1 MTGVLRN
8 DATRFLFGF
17 FLLRKISPAHLKL
30 CMNLLIE
37 NATLLTVDP
46 TDTVHANAPLAI
58 AEDRL
63 VGVGSIPEGFVA
75 DEVLDGTDHLV
86 LPGLIN
92 AHTHIPMALFRNYA
106 DDLPFW
112 PWLMDR
118 IKPLEDHLSA
128 EHVYAGTR
136 LGILELLQAG
146 VTSFLDMYF
155 FMDQVARGVEESGIR
170 ACLCGGLLDPTPGL
184 GGFLFKEATQL
195 HDTWQGKAEGRVTV
209 QLGPHSPYL
218 CSAGYLKEAAAEA
231 QRRGIGLHIHLSESR
246 QEVTTSLE
254 THGKTPV
261 QYLTDLGILEQP
273 TAAAHCVHVDEA
285 DQRLLAEHP
294 VTVLHNPT
302 SNLKLANGV
311 APIPALQAK
320 GVTVAL
326 GTDGHASNNNVNLFE
341 ELHLAALLHKGI
353 QADAEAVP
361 AATAIRMAT
370 LNGAR
375 ALGLE
380 QEIGSLEVGKKAD
393 VILLDARK
401 PHYWP
406 RHNPVAAVT
415 YSAQA
420 ADVRHV
426 LINGRWVVKD
436 YVVQTLD
443 PSVVLQEGEAMA
455 QDLVR
460 RATA

>member
-1 MTGVLRN
+1 
-8 DATRFLFGF
+8 
-17 FLLRKISPAHLKL
+17 
-30 CMNLLIE
+30 MNRLIE

-46 TDTVHANAPLAI
+46 TDTVYPAAPLAM
-58 AEDRL
+58 AGDRL
-63 VGVGSIPEGFVA
+63 VGVGTVPDGFVP
-75 DEVLDGTDHLV
+75 DETVDGTDHLV
-86 LPGLIN
+86 LPGLVN

-112 PWLMDR
+112 PWLMER
-118 IKPLEDHLSA
+118 IKPMEDHLSA

-136 LGILELLQAG
+136 LGVLELLQAG

-170 ACLCGGLLDPTPGL
+170 ACLCGGLLDPNPEL
-184 GGFLFKEATQL
+184 GAFLFKEATHL
-195 HDTWQGKAEGRVTV
+195 HDTWHGKAGGRLTV

-218 CSAGYLKEAAAEA
+218 CSAGYLKEAAQEA
-231 QRRGIGLHIHLSESR
+231 QRRNIGLHIHVSESR
-246 QEVTTSLE
+246 EEVANSRGA
-254 THGKTPV
+254 HGKTPV
-261 QYLTDLGILEQP
+261 QYLADLGVLERP

-285 DQRLLAEHP
+285 DQSLLAEYQ
-294 VTVLHNPT
+294 VKVLHNPT

-311 APIPALQAK
+311 APIPQLLAK

-370 LNGAR
+370 LNGAK

-380 QEIGSLEVGKKAD
+380 HEIGSLEVGKKAD
-393 VILLDARK
+393 VIMLDARK

-426 LINGRWVVKD
+426 FINGEWVVKD
-436 YVVQTLD
+436 YAVQTLD
-443 PSVVLQEGEAMA
+443 PEAVLQEGEALA